1 MRAVRA
7 TPFCFDADARERRR
21 RRTHTTTTTTH
32 ASRKY
37 HRARA
42 SRYVVVVVVVV
53 VVDRRRRCRLSTFV
67 PKRQADTRDRHKNAK
82 TLAPRTNDGRRAT
95 GRRGSNNN
103 NSGVCV
109 GGFSRMSECQLTVRC
124 DWNGVH
130 RAFIKLAPA
139 IERRKRRSMSHTRSG
154 LSSSSELTTRS
165 SSIVRSL

>member
-53 VVDRRRRCRLSTFV
+53 VDRRRRCRLSTFV

-82 TLAPRTNDGRRAT
+82 THRGRTTTGDRAT

>member
-42 SRYVVVVVVVV
+42 SRYVVVVVVV
-53 VVDRRRRCRLSTFV
+53 DRRRCRLSTFV

-82 TLAPRTNDGRRAT
+82 NTPRTNDGRRAT

-103 NSGVCV
+103 NSGVCG

>member
-53 VVDRRRRCRLSTFV
+53 VDRRRRCRLSTFV

-82 TLAPRTNDGRRAT
+82 THRGRTTTGDGRLDDA
-95 GRRGSNNN
+95 GAIIIIA
-103 NSGVCV
+103 VCV
-109 GGFSRMSECQLTVRC
+109 WGGFSRMSECQLTVRC